1 MSLSTRRGFLGT
13 LGAAAVA
20 VPALASSTLSAAGQA
35 AASYDL
41 LIRGGRVVDPSQKIN
56 GAMDVA
62 ITGGKIAA
70 VAANIPANRAKQ
82 VFDASGKL
90 VTPGLINVHAHL
102 YRYVYPISV
111 DPDAVGLPAGVTT
124 LIDAGS
130 AGASTFPGLRKF
142 IMEPAPTRIYAM
154 LNISQVG
161 NFGNELYLSPTFQ
174 PLNVKA
180 AINTIINNK
189 DKIVA
194 IKVRINGDHA
204 ELMHDLEC
212 LKRACMVRDETGL
225 PIVMH
230 WSTDRELLNLLKRG
244 DVMTHTFTIPT
255 PRVDN
260 LFGGPTQSDKVLPQ
274 ILELKDRGIYTEGQM
289 VNSHHMFDVSEKAF
303 AQGWIPDLLGTDMG
317 AVGKD
322 MPNGI
327 LLPWEMTQYLYLGL
341 SVEQVIE
348 KVTLTPTKIFKFAEQ
363 VGTLQVGA
371 VGDVTVID
379 LQQGQFQLFDQKG
392 QTRTAKQ
399 RFVPVA
405 AVHGGTL
412 TKVDPAVHE
421 TKFAGVRM

>member
-1 MSLSTRRGFLGT
+1 
-13 LGAAAVA
+13 
-20 VPALASSTLSAAGQA
+20 
-35 AASYDL
+35 
-41 LIRGGRVVDPSQKIN
+41 
-56 GAMDVA
+56 MDVA
-62 ITGGKIAA
+62 IAGGKIAA
-70 VAANIPANRAKQ
+70 VAANIPANRARQ
-82 VFDASGKL
+82 VFDAGGKL

-124 LIDAGS
+124 LVDAGS

-174 PLNVKA
+174 PINVKA

-212 LKRACMVRDETGL
+212 VKRACMVRDETGV

-244 DVMTHTFTIPT
+244 DIMTHTFTIPT

-260 LFGGPTQSDKVLPQ
+260 LFGGPTQADKVLPQ

-341 SVEQVIE
+341 TVEQVIE
-348 KVTLTPTKIFKFAEQ
+348 KVTLTPTKVFKFAEQ
-363 VGTLQVGA
+363 VGTLTTGA
-371 VGDVTVID
+371 PADVTVID

-412 TKVDPAVHE
+412 TKIDPAVHE
-421 TKFAGVRM
+421 TKFAGVKI

>member
-20 VPALASSTLSAAGQA
+20 VPALGSSALGAAGQA

-41 LIRGGRVVDPSQKIN
+41 LIRGGRVVDPSQKLN
-56 GAMDVA
+56 GPLDVA
-62 ITGGKIAA
+62 IAGGKIAA
-70 VAANIPANRAKQ
+70 VAANIPASRAKQ

-124 LIDAGS
+124 LVDAGS

-174 PLNVKA
+174 PINVKG
-180 AINTIINNK
+180 AINTINNNK

-194 IKVRINGDHA
+194 IKVRINGDHN
-204 ELMHDLEC
+204 ELTHDLEV
-212 LKRACMVRDETGL
+212 LKRACMVRDETGV
-225 PIVMH
+225 PIMLH
-230 WSTDRELLNLLKRG
+230 WTTDRELLNLLKRG
-244 DVMTHTFTIPT
+244 DILTHTFTIPT

-260 LFGGPTQSDKVLPQ
+260 LFGGPTQAEKVLPQ
-274 ILELKDRGIYTEGQM
+274 ILELKDRGIFTEGQM
-289 VNSHHMFDVSEKAF
+289 VNSHHMFEVSEKAF

-317 AVGKD
+317 AVGRD

-341 SVEQVIE
+341 TVEQVIE
-348 KVTLTPTKIFKFAEQ
+348 RVTLTPTKVFTFAEQ
-363 VGTLQVGA
+363 IGTLQAGA
-371 VGDVTVID
+371 MGDVTVID

-392 QTRTAKQ
+392 TMRTAKQ

-405 AVHGGTL
+405 AIHGGTL
-412 TKVDPAVHE
+412 TKIDPAVHE
-421 TKFAGVRM
+421 AKFAGVRV